1 MMVEEIND
9 FKNSFDNFFRIFA
22 TPASSMARQR
32 SSKFLSVGLSTVY
45 LKLLLHN
52 SAF

>member
-9 FKNSFDNFFRIFA
+9 FKNSFDHHSFRIFA
-22 TPASSMARQR
+22 TPASSMARHG

-45 LKLLLHN
+45 LKP
-52 SAF
+52 